1 MVTHAQVRDREVG
14 RAELWLCKAPMAN
27 NLLPPQQVPPST
39 GKPTP
44 DPIAQ
49 PHTPPSSPH
58 PMLGRETHGI
68 SHWNVNVSA

>member
-1 MVTHAQVRDREVG
+1 MVTHAQVRDREAG
-14 RAELWLCKAPMAN
+14 RAELWLCKAQ
-27 NLLPPQQVPPST
+27 PPPTTHKAQVPPST

-49 PHTPPSSPH
+49 PHTPPSSPQ

-68 SHWNVNVSA
+68 SHWNVNISA